1 MVNYVGKY
9 FSHKYIR
16 KNILK
21 QSDRDMEEIDKQI
34 SEEGSD
40 TETLDIQT
48 DTKTPVKSKTENSEI
63 IDSTKD
69 LLNEKW

>member
-1 MVNYVGKY
+1 
-9 FSHKYIR
+9 
-16 KNILK
+16 
-21 QSDRDMEEIDKQI
+21 MEEIDKQI